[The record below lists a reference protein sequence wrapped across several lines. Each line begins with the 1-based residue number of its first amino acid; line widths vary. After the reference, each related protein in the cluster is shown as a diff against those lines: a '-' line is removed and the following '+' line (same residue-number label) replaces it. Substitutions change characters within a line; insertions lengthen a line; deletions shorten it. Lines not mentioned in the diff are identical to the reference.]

1 MFRFARIATCFVA
14 LTTMLNAAAPD
25 ISNLANCENE
35 VRIAN
40 ANPPVV
46 QTFDQYR
53 SNYDKLLA
61 DLNAALPHLPY
72 VYQEA
77 AAKPFIA
84 FLNGLGRNRYL
95 RIFNGQATDGQ
106 SQGLRQIIPDAAL
119 ALLVYNSIS
128 ENAFQEIVSDLYSNF
143 LSEEGRAGKQGGR
156 PINPPEYGVLP
167 PLVKFG
173 NQNVGPYTWTAP
185 GTYQMLGMRCAIVS
199 LPPAQT
205 KGGIFAWSALGHET
219 GGHDIIHADL
229 GLIEELSRA
238 IYNAVL
244 AKTRNAQLA
253 NYWAKCTDEIA
264 SDAMGYLHMG
274 PSVGVSLIGYFR
286 ALGNGKLRTIGS
298 TDGTHPIDLLRG
310 YFAAAVAKRLGIP
323 DAAAWSQAIYA
334 EVQKDNGPLYFVDR
348 QGRYYAFPATFAQ
361 AVDSADAVAEAIL
374 RTPMTRLEGYTMQ
387 KIIDWD
393 KYDQDIVDNL
403 VPVIKNNPALPANLQ
418 GPGFYAAYVVAAAT
432 QAALQ
437 AGSNLTD
444 IFNNM
449 QTYLVTM
456 HFDNPT
462 WSTTPTASAI
472 ALLEKAGAERDRTYG
487 KHIVR
492 HEFVEANE
500 GAPEEVAIE
509 QLEAKEAETEQVAA
523 A

>member
-1 MFRFARIATCFVA
+1 MFRFTRIATCFVA

-25 ISNLANCENE
+25 ISNLANCTNE

-40 ANPPVV
+40 ANPPLV

-61 DLNAALPHLPY
+61 DLNAVLPHLPY

-77 AAKPFIA
+77 AGKPFIA
-84 FLNGLGRNRYL
+84 FLKNLGRNRFL

-106 SQGLRQIIPDAAL
+106 SQTLQQILPDAAL

-128 ENAFQEIVSDLYSNF
+128 ENAFEEIVSDLYSNF

-173 NQNVGPYTWTAP
+173 NQNAGPYTWTAD
-185 GTYQMLGMRCAIVS
+185 GTYQLLGMRCAVVS
-199 LPPAQT
+199 LPPAQI

-219 GGHDIIHADL
+219 GGHDIIHADQ
-229 GLIEELSRA
+229 GLLNEISYA

-253 NYWAKCTDEIA
+253 SYWAKCTDEIA
-264 SDAMGYLHMG
+264 SDAFGYLHMG

-298 TDGTHPIDLLRG
+298 TDDTHPIDLLRG

-323 DAAAWSQAIYA
+323 DAASWSQVIYA
-334 EVQKDNGPLYFVDR
+334 ETQKDNAPLYFVDSQR
-348 QGRYYAFPATFAQ
+348 RYYAFPASFND
-361 AVDSADAVAEAIL
+361 AVASADVVAEAIL
-374 RTPMTRLEGYTMQ
+374 RTPMTRLEGYTIQ

-393 KYDQDIVDNL
+393 KFDQDIVDSL
-403 VPVIKNNPALPANLQ
+403 VPVIKTNSTLPANVQ

-437 AGSNLTD
+437 AGSNLTE

-449 QTYLVTM
+449 QTYLATM
-456 HFDNPT
+456 HFQNPT
-462 WSTTPTASAI
+462 WSTTPTASAV
-472 ALLEKAGAERDRTYG
+472 ALLEKAGGEREDSYG
-487 KHIVR
+487 KHVVR
-492 HEFVEANE
+492 HEVLEAEE
-500 GAPEEVAIE
+500 GAPEEVATE
-509 QLEAKEAETEQVAA
+509 PVEAKEAETEQVAA